1 MLTVHIFRHAWAEEA
16 DAKRWPDDG
25 LRPLTNEGALR
36 FRKFAEKL
44 AARSIRCGSIAASP
58 LVRCVQTAEILR
70 EACGSKNPI
79 EILKALRPDSDF
91 EEVLGWIRKWDGR
104 LDEVALVGHAP
115 DTARMA
121 AWFIGGGNL
130 DCPKGGVTTVFF
142 ERNVEPGRGV
152 LLRLIKPSF
161 LKC

>member
-1 MLTVHIFRHAWAEEA
+1 MLTVHVFRHAWAEEA

-25 LRPLTNEGALR
+25 LRPLTSEGQAR

-44 AARSIRCGSIAASP
+44 AARSIRCQSIATSP
-58 LVRCVQTAEILR
+58 LVRCVQTAEILCEVCESEKR
-70 EACGSKNPI
+70 L

-91 EEVLGWIRKWDGR
+91 EAVLAWIRDWNGR
-104 LDEVALVGHAP
+104 LEEVALVGHAP
-115 DTARMA
+115 DVAQLA

-130 DCPKGGVTTVFF
+130 DCPKGGVTSVMF
-142 ERNVEPGRGV
+142 EKSVEPGRGI
-152 LLRLIKPSF
+152 LIRLVKPSL